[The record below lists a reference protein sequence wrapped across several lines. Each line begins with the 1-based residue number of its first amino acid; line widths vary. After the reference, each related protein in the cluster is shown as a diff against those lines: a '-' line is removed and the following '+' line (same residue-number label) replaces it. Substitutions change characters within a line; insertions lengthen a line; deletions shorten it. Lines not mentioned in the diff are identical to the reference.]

1 MLGEIQIRSDLIMQ
15 DEYCEESCTIN
26 TQASDKIGISKLANL
41 VYDNCP
47 KDGSFSQRI
56 SGLHT
61 RRYSKI
67 SKDWEKSFYI
77 PSVIIVAQGVKAVR
91 IGKETFQIGEGD
103 ILMLPVG
110 LPVAL
115 KTIQASSLEPF
126 LGIGLTLEPEKI
138 AEFVPKVY
146 PKGLPH
152 MQERN
157 VGYTT
162 NVDSGIIN
170 AVTRLMECLQSSSD
184 TELLAPIVKD
194 EILMRLL
201 RSPIGIQ
208 IAEIGF
214 ADSCVQHITKAIQ
227 WLLNNFS
234 RSMKVSDLAAISN
247 MSVSVFHKHFKEV
260 TSMSPLQYQKVLR
273 LQEAR
278 HLLLSRKMDA
288 TTACQLVG
296 YASASQFS
304 RDYSNYFG
312 NPPRKDIAALYQQL

>member
-1 MLGEIQIRSDLIMQ
+1 MLGK
-15 DEYCEESCTIN
+15 YCEELGTIN
-26 TQASDKIGISKLANL
+26 SQASNETEMSRLVNL
-41 VYDNCP
+41 IYNNSQ
-47 KDGSFSQRI
+47 KDGTFSQSI

-67 SKDWEKSFYI
+67 SKDWEKSFYF

-91 IGKETFQIGEGD
+91 IGKEIFQIDKGC

-110 LPVAL
+110 VPVAL
-115 KTIQASSLEPF
+115 RTIQASSEEPF

-146 PKGLPH
+146 PKGLPP
-152 MQERN
+152 MPERSAA
-157 VGYTT
+157 YASKA
-162 NVDSGIIN
+162 DAGIIN

-184 TELLAPIVKD
+184 AELLAPIVKD

-208 IAEIGF
+208 IAELGF
-214 ADSCVQHITKAIQ
+214 AESRVQHITKAIK

-234 RSMKVSDLAAISN
+234 QPMKVSDLATISN
-247 MSVSVFHKHFKEV
+247 MSVSIFHKHFKEA

-273 LQEAR
+273 LQEAK
-278 HLLLSRKMDA
+278 HLMLSRKMDA

-312 NPPRKDIAALYQQL
+312 NPPKKDISILYQQLKKSDKAYDR